1 MPKHA
6 KSTRKGFA
14 ESGEPAFDPSSPL
27 GSLTGPERKL
37 ALRFAR
43 YFARVIDAAPPS
55 ARRVAL
61 REANDARAIDLLLR
75 QANPDLDADPLLAA
89 RSRGFEMKERLLE
102 KAGGSLTVLQVAELL
117 GMSRQAVNK
126 AIKAARLIAYEDK
139 AGHYR
144 LPACQ
149 FEDDRILRGLPDVL
163 RALPVEGFW
172 SRLSF
177 LLAEDPMLGG
187 VEPVVAL
194 KAGLKENVLLAARHF
209 GEQTG
214 S

>member
-1 MPKHA
+1 MPKHVA
-6 KSTRKGFA
+6 GKGLA
-14 ESGEPAFDPSSPL
+14 DSGESSFEPSSPL
-27 GSLTGPERKL
+27 ASLTAPERKL

-43 YFARVIDAAPPS
+43 YFAKVIDAAPPS

-61 REANDARAIDLLLR
+61 REVNDARAIDLLLR
-75 QANPDLDADPLLAA
+75 QANPDVDADPLLAA

-102 KAGGSLTVLQVAELL
+102 KAGGSLTVMQAAERL
-117 GMSRQAVNK
+117 GTSRQAVNK
-126 AIKAARLIAYEDK
+126 AIKAGRLIAYEDK

-149 FEDDRILRGLPDVL
+149 FEDDRILPGLPDVL
-163 RALPVEGFW
+163 KALSVEGFW

-177 LLAEDPMLGG
+177 LLAEDAMLRSLD
-187 VEPVVAL
+187 PLAAL
-194 KAGLKENVLLAARHF
+194 KAGMKEDVLSAARHF

-214 S
+214 A